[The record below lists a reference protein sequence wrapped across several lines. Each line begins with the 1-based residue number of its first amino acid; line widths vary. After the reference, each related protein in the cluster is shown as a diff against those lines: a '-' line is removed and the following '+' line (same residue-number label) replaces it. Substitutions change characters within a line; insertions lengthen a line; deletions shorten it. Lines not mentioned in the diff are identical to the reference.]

1 MDIVFQVEEV
11 KNEIVD
17 VKTLFP
23 SADTTY
29 HQTGLGTIIKTL
41 KSLVEKLNTDE
52 DRKIF
57 FPALYAGNF
66 EFNDVLNEREQ
77 FYIIVRMVNNYP
89 DEILRVGERE
99 YEFDDTVDLLNSENK
114 DKTISYK
121 VFGVRGELK

>member
-1 MDIVFQVEEV
+1 MDIVFQVEKV

-52 DRKIF
+52 DREIF
-57 FPALYAGNF
+57 FPALYAGSF

-77 FYIIVRMVNNYP
+77 FYIVVRMVKNYP
-89 DEILRVGERE
+89 DKILRVGERK

-114 DKTISYK
+114 DETISYK